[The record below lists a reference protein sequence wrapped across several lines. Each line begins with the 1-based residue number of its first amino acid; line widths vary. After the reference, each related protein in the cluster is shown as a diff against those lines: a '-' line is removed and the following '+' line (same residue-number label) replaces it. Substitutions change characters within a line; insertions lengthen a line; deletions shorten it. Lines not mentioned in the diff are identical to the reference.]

1 MTYVSKFIRQMQ
13 LIFEQKTADFDHENN
28 VENQKCFNNIKGDF
42 YTSFQIM
49 LISKRG

>member
-1 MTYVSKFIRQMQ
+1 MQ
-13 LIFEQKTADFDHENN
+13 ELRLNDFDHENN

-49 LISKRG
+49 LVSKRE